1 VPINQS
7 KHEHIKENRIS
18 NHVHKYKRNVLN
30 QLHAWVNYL
39 FFLLGSLQAPLMA
52 EKTLE
57 NIGGEI

>member
-1 VPINQS
+1 MSSHVP
-7 KHEHIKENRIS
+7 
-18 NHVHKYKRNVLN
+18 KYKRNVLN
-30 QLHAWVNYL
+30 QLHAWVNHL